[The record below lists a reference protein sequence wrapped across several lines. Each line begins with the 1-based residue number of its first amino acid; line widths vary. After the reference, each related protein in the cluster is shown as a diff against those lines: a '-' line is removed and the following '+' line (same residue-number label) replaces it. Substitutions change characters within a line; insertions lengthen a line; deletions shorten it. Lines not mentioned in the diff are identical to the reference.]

1 MDMSAFNH
9 ANRRSGQPELRA
21 LMARITA
28 LQAVSPTAK
37 ATMVT
42 ACSDPL
48 QLRAAKSI
56 EALIVPTASNRR
68 DLAAPTSFN
77 SGVAETLLTQAKGS

>member
-1 MDMSAFNH
+1 MDMSAFSH
-9 ANRRSGQPELRA
+9 ANRRTGQPELRA

-42 ACSDPL
+42 SCSDPL
-48 QLRAAKSI
+48 NSAPEKSI
-56 EALIVPTASNRR
+56 DALMAPSANNRR
-68 DLAAPTSFN
+68 DPAAPTSFN
-77 SGVAETLLTQAKGS
+77 SGIAEALLTQAKGS

>member
-1 MDMSAFNH
+1 MDMSAFTH
-9 ANRRSGQPELRA
+9 ANRRSRQPELRA
-21 LMARITA
+21 LMARITS

-42 ACSDPL
+42 PCSDPL
-48 QLRAAKSI
+48 NSTPEKSI
-56 EALIVPTASNRR
+56 DALMVPTANNRR

-77 SGVAETLLTQAKGS
+77 SGIAEALLTQAKGS